1 MENTNKLIV
10 CTQCFTYNQASFILD
25 ALHGFVAQQTEF
37 PVIYT
42 IVDDASTD
50 DEPQILRVFFNDNF
64 CVDDP
69 KVAYQEE
76 VDYGTV
82 LYGQHKD
89 NKNCY
94 FAILLLNENHYSQ
107 RKSKTPYLSRWRDK
121 AKYIALCEGDD
132 YWSDSKKLQIQAD
145 FLETHPKHSLCFCA
159 HRNLLP
165 SGETKDILRYK
176 DNNEVCPIN
185 DIILG
190 GGGYMATN
198 SMFYRNSM
206 FIPYTTWTIN
216 CPVGDCPLM
225 LTLAQ
230 KGLVGYI
237 ADIMCVYRIL
247 SQGSWSS
254 RMSSS
259 LKKRYNHHQS
269 ILRMWRQFDNYTNYE
284 YHNIVNRKMRNN
296 KIRFLKDV
304 VRTFISKFI

>member
-1 MENTNKLIV
+1 MV
-10 CTQCFTYNQASFILD
+10 CVRCFTFNHAPYIID
-25 ALHGFVAQQTEF
+25 AMNGFTMQQTSF
-37 PVIYT
+37 PYVCCV
-42 IVDDASTD
+42 VDDASTD
-50 DEPQILRVFFNDNF
+50 GEQDVIRRYLQDYFDL
-64 CVDDP
+64 DD
-69 KVAYQEE
+69 KSVVRNEE
-76 VDYGTV
+76 TDDYLLTFV
-82 LYGQHKD
+82 RHKT
-89 NKNCY
+89 NHNCY
-94 FAILLLNENHYSQ
+94 FSILLLKYNHHSIH
-107 RKSKTPYLSRWRDK
+107 KSKMPYISEWYDY